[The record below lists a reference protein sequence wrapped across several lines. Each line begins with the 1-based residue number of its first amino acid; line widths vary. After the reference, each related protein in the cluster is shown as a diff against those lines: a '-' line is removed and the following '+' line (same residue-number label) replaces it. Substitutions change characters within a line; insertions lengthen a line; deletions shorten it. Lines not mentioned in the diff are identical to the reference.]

1 MKKLG
6 RDSGGKRF
14 FAHPRRLFAGMFLT
28 IEKDITKLADAL
40 GYANLTAARIHTL
53 SSGVEHRKRTGGF
66 AAVLPLSP

>member
-1 MKKLG
+1 
-6 RDSGGKRF
+6 
-14 FAHPRRLFAGMFLT
+14 MFLT

-53 SSGVEHRKRTGGF
+53 SSGVEHRKRTGGL